1 MGGNRVVVHSG
12 TETKQKREVALE
24 NIIKRLTIFK
34 DVKKSEGYE
43 NFIICPE
50 TMGKFAE
57 WEVAYHTS
65 QLACLL
71 ENAKTISDFN
81 EWRQSL
87 YENGEFKLLA
97 EFIDLAIER
106 IELNNR

>member
-1 MGGNRVVVHSG
+1 MNEDFFYMAFKVCDTINNHESPGN
-12 TETKQKREVALE
+12 
-24 NIIKRLTIFK
+24 
-34 DVKKSEGYE
+34 
-43 NFIICPE
+43 
-50 TMGKFAE
+50 KFAG

-65 QLACLL
+65 QLAYLL

-81 EWRQSL
+81 EWIQSI
-87 YENGEFKLLA
+87 YDNGEFKLLA

>member
-1 MGGNRVVVHSG
+1 MKEELFYMAFNVCDTINNHESPGN
-12 TETKQKREVALE
+12 
-24 NIIKRLTIFK
+24 
-34 DVKKSEGYE
+34 
-43 NFIICPE
+43 
-50 TMGKFAE
+50 KFAE

-81 EWRQSL
+81 EWIQSL
-87 YENGEFKLLA
+87 YDNGEFKLLA

>member
-1 MGGNRVVVHSG
+1 MFNEDNFCLAYKVC
-12 TETKQKREVALE
+12 EAL
-24 NIIKRLTIFK
+24 N
-34 DVKKSEGYE
+34 SH
-43 NFIICPE
+43 E
-50 TMGKFAE
+50 TMAKFAD
-57 WEVAYHTS
+57 WEVAYHAS
-65 QLACLL
+65 QLAYLL

-87 YENGEFKLLA
+87 YDNGEFKLLA